1 MGYAKTMR
9 ILLLLLT
16 YFIVLPVAA
25 EVYRTVDEN
34 GNVIFTDKPSPGAEE
49 IKIKKIQTIE
59 PPAEVPAE
67 TSAESPAEVP
77 AETSAESPLPPEEEG
92 ITTYTKLEI
101 TNPVNDTVVR
111 DNAGNVTIN
120 VTLEPALNTDAGD
133 QLVLYMDGARASAGT
148 VNTFNLLNVDRGT
161 HSFSVAVVNQAGE
174 ELLRSAPVSFTLLRH
189 SSQQSTSTVGNPS
202 PKP

>member
-1 MGYAKTMR
+1 MGYAETMR

-34 GNVIFTDKPSPGAEE
+34 GNVIFTDKPSPGAVEVE
-49 IKIKKIQTIE
+49 IKEIKTVE
-59 PPAEVPAE
+59 PPAPETPAPE
-67 TSAESPAEVP
+67 TPATEMPSEEAGEQPSPEQSEFA
-77 AETSAESPLPPEEEG
+77 G
-92 ITTYTKLEI
+92 YTKLEI

-111 DNAGNVTIN
+111 DNAGNVTIS
-120 VTLEPALNTDAGD
+120 VSLEPALNIDAGD

-161 HSFSVAVVNQAGE
+161 HSFSVAVVNEAGE
-174 ELLRSAPVSFTLLRH
+174 ELMRSAPVSFTLLRH
-189 SSQQSTSTVGNPS
+189 SSLQSSSTVGKP